1 MKFRNIVENILTE
14 ASKKDILINK
24 LGVNEYN
31 ANALAEVAGPL
42 AIFFAYKILEKYEA
56 EYYESAEKA
65 RDTIKKANLSIEH
78 RMGLVNGSNS
88 FVRERNKLRGI
99 MDWVRVA
106 LGGNIKAYE
115 NLSFMEMFDE
125 SERWHESLG
134 VGDSK
139 IDYKEENEVIIDFRK
154 DGEGYYWVDLGTS
167 NCPEEA
173 ERMGHCGRTRG
184 NIYSLRSFRKI
195 ENNHTLNRSH
205 LTASIDSDGDLL
217 QLKGQK
223 NSKPTNEYHKLIL
236 PLFYFKDDGEFLI
249 TGIGYEYNSE
259 HDFKFSDLT
268 EDEIKKLYGDRPEL
282 FSGRQAR
289 KLLQSLGLIEPSQ
302 IDFNFRLTIHPK
314 YADDYIRGEMSNMVY
329 EILIGDTYQYW
340 DNAQYAE
347 WRSGVDDLN
356 EENAQKIIEILK
368 RKNEADNYLG
378 KFDSGMDLKDMI
390 EEFDRDDEIKDRL
403 RWSIN
408 DAEAQDYERYLYD
421 ELRSAFSE
429 YGKIVSMNDEGVIID
444 INLEDLISAN
454 DIDDETMDDM
464 MERCGDD
471 TADAEC
477 LFSELMGDGYIGK
490 PNFDVDD
497 RWYPSVDVNNFNE
510 ILSDRLY
517 EI

>member
-1 MKFRNIVENILTE
+1 MKFRNIVEDLLTE
-14 ASKKDILINK
+14 ASKKDVLINK

-56 EYYESAEKA
+56 EYY
-65 RDTIKKANLSIEH
+65 DTADRAKEIIKRNQISIQN
-78 RMGLVNGSNS
+78 RMALVNGSNS
-88 FVRERNKLRGI
+88 FVRERDKLRSI

-184 NIYSLRSFRKI
+184 NIYSLRSFKKI

-268 EDEIKKLYGDRPEL
+268 EDEIKKLYSDRPEL
-282 FSGRQAR
+282 FSGRQEIR
-289 KLLQSLGLIEPSQ
+289 LLKKMGLITTQ
-302 IDFNFRLTIHPK
+302 NIDYHFQLNIHPK
-314 YADDYIRGEMSNMVY
+314 YVENFLRGDHAGSAED
-329 EILIGDTYQYW
+329 ILLGNTWEYW
-340 DNAQYAE
+340 DNFEYADWKYALNNE
-347 WRSGVDDLN
+347 IN
-356 EENAQKIIEILK
+356 EENKEKILSILQRMNSNFNIDGLSLEEIISDFYGGNEIERAI
-368 RKNEADNYLG
+368 RISVSDAESNDYENYLY
-378 KFDSGMDLKDMI
+378 KELKNA
-390 EEFDRDDEIKDRL
+390 L
-403 RWSIN
+403 
-408 DAEAQDYERYLYD
+408 
-421 ELRSAFSE
+421 SE
-429 YGKIVSMNDEGVIID
+429 YGTVVSMNDEGVTIDVDLEQLIQGINDEEMDEII
-444 INLEDLISAN
+444 
-454 DIDDETMDDM
+454 
-464 MERCGDD
+464 ERCDNTD
-471 TADAEC
+471 SNFDAEC
-477 LFSELMGDGYIGK
+477 VFTELMGDGYIEK
-490 PNFDVDD
+490 PKFNIDD
-497 RWYPSVDVNNFNE
+497 RWYPSVDRDNFNE
-510 ILSDRLY
+510 ILNDRLN

>member
-1 MKFRNIVENILTE
+1 MKFRSIVGDLLTE
-14 ASKKDILINK
+14 ASKKDVLINK

-56 EYYESAEKA
+56 EYY
-65 RDTIKKANLSIEH
+65 DTADRAKEIIKRNQISIQN
-78 RMGLVNGSNS
+78 RMALVNGSNS
-88 FVRERNKLRGI
+88 FVRERDKLRGI
-99 MDWVRVA
+99 MDWARVA

-115 NLSFMEMFDE
+115 TLSFMEMYEE

-139 IDYKEENEVIIDFRK
+139 IDYKEENDVILDFRK
-154 DGEGYYWVDLGTS
+154 DGEGYYWVNLGTS

-184 NIYSLRSFRKI
+184 NLYSLRSFKKI

-268 EDEIKKLYGDRPEL
+268 EDEIKKLYEDRPEL
-282 FSGRQAR
+282 FTGRQAI
-289 KLLQSLGLIEPSQ
+289 KLLKKMGLIVTSE
-302 IDFNFRLTIHPK
+302 INYHFELNIHPK
-314 YADDYIRGEMSNMVY
+314 YVENWLRGDHAGSAED
-329 EILIGDTYQYW
+329 ILIGNTWQYW
-340 DNAQYAE
+340 DNFEYAD
-347 WRSGVDDLN
+347 WKYAANNQINKKN
-356 EENAQKIIEILK
+356 EEKILSILQGMNSNFNTDGLSLEEIIDEFYGGNEIERAI
-368 RKNEADNYLG
+368 RM
-378 KFDSGMDLKDMI
+378 SV
-390 EEFDRDDEIKDRL
+390 
-403 RWSIN
+403 N
-408 DAEAQDYERYLYD
+408 DAEASDYENYLYK
-421 ELRSAFSE
+421 ELKNALST
-429 YGKIVSMNDEGVIID
+429 YGTVISMDDNGVTID
-444 INLEDLISAN
+444 VNLEDLIEGIN
-454 DIDDETMDDM
+454 EEEMDEII
-464 MERCGDD
+464 ERCDD
-471 TADAEC
+471 NSDFNAEC
-477 LFSELMGDGYIGK
+477 VFTELVSDGYIEK
-490 PNFDVDD
+490 PRFDIDD
-497 RWYPSVDVNNFNE
+497 RWYPSVDEQHFNE
-510 ILSDRLY
+510 ILNDRLN